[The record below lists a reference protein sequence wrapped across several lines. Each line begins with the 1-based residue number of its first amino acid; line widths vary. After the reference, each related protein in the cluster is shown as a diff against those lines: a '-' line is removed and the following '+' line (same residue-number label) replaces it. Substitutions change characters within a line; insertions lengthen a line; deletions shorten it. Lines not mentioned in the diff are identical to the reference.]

1 MAHGFDDD
9 VTSNVTA
16 QVKWY
21 NPNKGFGF
29 VQPNDG
35 GGDAFLHASVLG
47 QAGYQELGEGDT
59 ITCDIAPGARGPQVV
74 AIYGVERSEQQPR
87 GGGFGGGYG
96 GGRSGGGGYGGG
108 RSDGGGY
115 GGGGGFDGPMETVDG
130 TVKFFDAG
138 KGFGFVT
145 PDGGGKDVFVSARIL
160 TKVGIGTLETDQRV
174 RVSTRMGP
182 KGPMAEDV
190 ELI

>member
-1 MAHGFDDD
+1 MPQDFND
-9 VTSNVTA
+9 VTANVGA

-29 VQPNDG
+29 VQPEDG

-47 QAGYQELGEGDT
+47 QAGYQELGEGDR
-59 ITCDIAPGARGPQVV
+59 IICDIAPGPRGPQVI
-74 AIYGVERSEQQPR
+74 AIHNVERSEQPR
-87 GGGFGGGYG
+87 DAWS
-96 GGRSGGGGYGGG
+96 RSGHDQPG
-108 RSDGGGY
+108 
-115 GGGGGFDGPMETVDG
+115 ETAEG
-130 TVKFFDAG
+130 TVKFFDAA

-160 TKVGIGTLETDQRV
+160 TKAGLATLESDQRV
-174 RVSTRMGP
+174 RVTTRLGP

-190 ELI
+190 TLI